1 MSKRQF
7 TKKIKETFGYDVAD
21 ASTYVN
27 MESTELIPQLVESS
41 TFLSKVTVD
50 QECTKNTTKK
60 IKIFDV
66 TMDIEALTACDV
78 SDSGGAIDFSEVNL
92 TPSLVGSNDFY
103 CNDDLNAKWTALLL
117 AKGAKAGLEELPASQ
132 QVTAV
137 YAMLLKKKV
146 EDKIWLADTDAVS
159 PTLNMFDGLLKQFK
173 NDPNIPAFANVGA
186 VSASNALSIFKGV
199 ARTVS
204 SKVYDND
211 ITFDILCSQTDF
223 EFLIDNLLNDNNYS
237 YTAEVQGEG
246 NDRSIAIPGTSA
258 RAVIQRQLSTGEIY
272 AVPYQYV
279 AVGTDASTDLDAISV
294 DFLQE
299 QLKLRVSTRMFLDV
313 AYARPEYF
321 AKYDEVAS

>member
-7 TKKIKETFGYDVAD
+7 KKAIKEKFGYDVAD

-27 MESTELIPQLVESS
+27 MESTELIPQLIESS
-41 TFLSKVTVD
+41 DFLSKVTID

-66 TMDIEALTACDV
+66 TMDIEALSACDV

-92 TPSLVGSNDFY
+92 TPALVGSNDFY

-117 AKGAKAGLEELPASQ
+117 AKGAKNGLEELPASQ

-137 YAMLLKKKV
+137 YAMLLKKRV

-173 NDPNIPAFANVGA
+173 NDPNIPAYGDGTA

-211 ITFDILCSQTDF
+211 IAFDIRCSQVDF
-223 EFLIDNLLNDNNYS
+223 EFLIDNILNDNNYS
-237 YTAEVQGEG
+237 YTAQVEGEG
-246 NDRSIAIPGTSA
+246 NGRSINIPGTSV

-279 AVGTDASTDLDAISV
+279 AVGTDASSDLDAIDSH
-294 DFLQE
+294 FSE
-299 QLKLRVSTRMFLDV
+299 ETLKLRISTRMFLDV

-321 AKYDEVAS
+321 AKYEEVAS